1 MCAKFYIFARH
12 SNCIAKIKIAQL
24 NYLDI
29 AKQSQ
34 NINKLCACDLVQ
46 EITYTS
52 GVIHAWCALLRQ
64 YKHCMMDWSF
74 CVICGDGGDLK
85 CPANSN
91 QDNGLEVYGR
101 FLETVAE
108 FRHLESLPVSIK
120 FIINAETFLRNEAKW
135 HKTCHLKFAPSKL
148 LRLQKRK
155 QSLEPGSTA
164 TEEIKATADI

>member
-1 MCAKFYIFARH
+1 MCSFKTVQALH
-12 SNCIAKIKIAQL
+12 DG
-24 NYLDI
+24 LD
-29 AKQSQ
+29 
-34 NINKLCACDLVQ
+34 
-46 EITYTS
+46 
-52 GVIHAWCALLRQ
+52 
-64 YKHCMMDWSF
+64 F

-120 FIINAETFLRNEAKW
+120 FNDEYNAETFLRNEAKW